1 MLVALLLVLGAWS
14 AAFLEWRQPAFPA
27 DPQVQW
33 SVGPFGAGDAFEQR
47 FRAEISH
54 LSRVEVSL
62 RGSPG
67 GTTDL
72 GAVLHFRL
80 RVGGVAVRVG
90 VVEVAGLINS
100 RRVVPWSFPPIA
112 DSAGRE
118 YELQV
123 VVAEVSGEGLL
134 ADTTT
139 EDLLPGSIV
148 SNGTPSG
155 THIDLVVHAYRQ
167 VSRRMIVDILGRTA
181 PGGVVTL
188 ALAIFASGGIG
199 AIGLWR
205 HRGEG
210 LPGKGHLP
218 AAVLLGGMTVAVLE
232 LIPLAQYRSIAG
244 AESDPGLVFAT
255 RALILA
261 FAATPWILLAGARA
275 LGRRDGLAGTS
286 STERLLA
293 VAVATT
299 LLAAVLLPLTQEPEY
314 FQIIDVMEE
323 GRPRQGRIPWLGQ
336 DVAGGFARVAVVLWL
351 AVAAVGW
358 VEGRR
363 GRGHVG
369 RPQ

>member
-1 MLVALLLVLGAWS
+1 MVRRPVPIMLVALLLVLGAWS

-67 GTTDL
+67 GTTDQ

-80 RVGGVAVRVG
+80 RDGGVAVREG

-188 ALAIFASGGIG
+188 ALAI
-199 AIGLWR
+199 GLACVT
-205 HRGEG
+205 
-210 LPGKGHLP
+210 
-218 AAVLLGGMTVAVLE
+218 AAREDLDRVMTLVE
-232 LIPLAQYRSIAG
+232 RTPSTPLAVS
-244 AESDPGLVFAT
+244 L
-255 RALILA
+255 
-261 FAATPWILLAGARA
+261 
-275 LGRRDGLAGTS
+275 RDQ
-286 STERLLA
+286 
-293 VAVATT
+293 T
-299 LLAAVLLPLTQEPEY
+299 LEV
-314 FQIIDVMEE
+314 E
-323 GRPRQGRIPWLGQ
+323 GRPIAVGIEGPARDALLTGTWDATGLLLDDF
-336 DVAGGFARVAVVLWL
+336 DVVRGVAARVPYI
-351 AVAAVGW
+351 
-358 VEGRR
+358 R
-363 GRGHVG
+363 GF
-369 RPQ
+369 